1 MVKNSS
7 QKLTIWSCF
16 GILNVHSYEKCY
28 QQEYSVCI
36 KFFLSSD
43 LQYKSKNTIFSQ
55 NNLGNVIL
63 FPFSEAMSR
72 IQLYASVTVCILSSV
87 PLRSWLI
94 DIKKN
99 IVYSK
104 NHCLLHTVL
113 CASWQHKAMYAPFQR
128 HIELFCHLKKALNGP
143 LSTVSNPWHPA
154 ICFLFI
160 PFQIFWNVTLMQ
172 SDHM

>member
-1 MVKNSS
+1 M
-7 QKLTIWSCF
+7 
-16 GILNVHSYEKCY
+16 HSYEKCY

-36 KFFLSSD
+36 KFILSSD

-113 CASWQHKAMYAPFQR
+113 CAS
-128 HIELFCHLKKALNGP
+128 
-143 LSTVSNPWHPA
+143 
-154 ICFLFI
+154 
-160 PFQIFWNVTLMQ
+160 
-172 SDHM
+172 